1 MLLSWKRQS
10 HQYHD
15 QVKSAAQT
23 VERKGLHSLTVCK
36 VGLRVGTGDG
46 LGVSMS
52 ATLAVGVGNEA
63 ERLAETVPG
72 S

>member
-1 MLLSWKRQS
+1 M
-10 HQYHD
+10 
-15 QVKSAAQT
+15 
-23 VERKGLHSLTVCK
+23 ERKGLHSLTVCK